1 MLKRLIALG
10 IICALTFILTHNVAA
25 RGNYWDED
33 HTYIVTSETV
43 PVFIGPDADS
53 GSKFLLYKGM
63 EFKPGDVI
71 DTENYK
77 WFKIGDKSYWVPAIA
92 PNGVVNLTMNS
103 ESEKQKIIDLYG
115 IMDMPHRY
123 AVKMVKYPGAKG
135 RIETYKKIGDEYV
148 MQHTYTTVYRK
159 EGPKTKYGD
168 LKSPGGNVIRYLYR
182 TTNSSMN
189 GWDKSGQKFG
199 VYKVSYP
206 MPHDALPH
214 LLAGRISTY
223 QYNKIPA
230 INYIGDK
237 LYPHPGSYMGADIVL
252 HTAKKGSRGCIT
264 VENEAMSMMYHEDL
278 VTENDKEI
286 IPFIIYD
293 EDVEAP
299 PIGELF

>member
-1 MLKRLIALG
+1 MLKRLIAPG
-10 IICALTFILTHNVAA
+10 IICVLTFILTHNVAA
-25 RGNYWDED
+25 KGSYWDVH
-33 HTYIVTSETV
+33 HTYTV
-43 PVFIGPDADS
+43 ASTTVQAFTNPDANS
-53 GSKFLLYKGM
+53 KSKFLLYKGM
-63 EFKPGDVI
+63 EFKPSNIVNIGG
-71 DTENYK
+71 YQ
-77 WFKIGDKSYWVPAIA
+77 WFKVGNKSLWVPATE
-92 PNGVVNLTMNS
+92 PNGVVNLSMNTTD
-103 ESEKQKIIDLYG
+103 QLRIVDLYG

-135 RIETYKKIGDEYV
+135 RIETYKKVVDKYV
-148 MQHTYTTVYRK
+148 MQHTYTVTYRK
-159 EGPKTKYGD
+159 EGPKTKFND

-182 TTNSSMN
+182 TTRSSMN

-206 MPHDALPH
+206 MPHDALPY
-214 LLAGRISTY
+214 LLSGKISIH

-237 LYPHPGSYMGADIVL
+237 LYPHPKSYMGADIVL
-252 HTAKKGSRGCIT
+252 HTARKGSRGCIT
-264 VENEAMSMMYHEDL
+264 VPNEAMGMMYHEDL

-286 IPFIIYD
+286 IPFVIYD